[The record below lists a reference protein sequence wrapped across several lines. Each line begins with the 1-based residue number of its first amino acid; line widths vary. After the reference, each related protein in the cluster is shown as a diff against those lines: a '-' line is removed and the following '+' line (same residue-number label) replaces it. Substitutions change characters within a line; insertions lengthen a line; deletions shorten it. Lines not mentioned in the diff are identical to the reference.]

1 MRRSG
6 WNLFK
11 NAESS
16 NENNNE
22 AHFCAS
28 DGLGM
33 EMTILGR
40 IYRILHPSERK
51 KGWWVIATVLFS
63 TVLDFMGLAALL
75 PILYYLL
82 DSGSN
87 PKVALQFCVL
97 AISVILFKSVLSVFF
112 SRYQHKYLLSFYK
125 RLSFSL
131 YSSYYRRGLLFI
143 REKGS
148 NKLGYEVNAICL
160 AFSQSLLAPMLR
172 IIGDSLLILLV
183 TVALLIYDGK
193 TVLLL
198 YATFLPFMVVYF
210 LGVRKR
216 IKKYGRLELDA
227 RREQSRVVMDTF
239 RGFTELEVS
248 GAFPTLQAAFMEG
261 MDKIS
266 HNRLKLDVIQKFPLF
281 LSELSVIIGLTLLV
295 AFGTGDVKMLI
306 GVFAVAAFRLLPA
319 MRGILSG
326 WTQIQNVSSYL
337 DVIEEGLMEDDA
349 DEVSEED
356 KNLPFNQGISIEHL
370 TYAYPDSSNVLEN
383 FGCNISK
390 GEYVGFRGSSGV
402 GKSTLFNLLIG
413 LLMPSNGRILIDG
426 TPLSYENRKAWMKHI
441 GYVPQEVFIFN
452 GTLAENIALGC
463 RRIDRDRIKD
473 ILNKVS
479 LMSWAES
486 LPDGLDAVLGEGG
499 GKLSGG
505 QKQRIGIA
513 RALYK
518 EADVL
523 FLDEATSALDNRTEK
538 EVNETLSELKKSY
551 QGLTILSIAH
561 RESSL
566 AYCDRIITLKNDDE

>member
-1 MRRSG
+1 
-6 WNLFK
+6 
-11 NAESS
+11 
-16 NENNNE
+16 
-22 AHFCAS
+22 
-28 DGLGM
+28 
-33 EMTILGR
+33 MTILGR

-51 KGWWVIATVLFS
+51 KGWRVIATVLFS
-63 TVLDFMGLAALL
+63 AVLDFMGLAALL

-87 PKVALQFCVL
+87 TKVALQFCVL
-97 AISVILFKSVLSVFF
+97 AISVILLKSILSVFF

-306 GVFAVAAFRLLPA
+306 GVFAVAAFCLLPA

-356 KNLPFNQGISIEHL
+356 KNLPFNQEITIEHL

-413 LLMPSNGRILIDG
+413 LLMPSNGRIQIDG

-463 RRIDRDRIKD
+463 KCIDRDRIKD

-479 LMSWAES
+479 LMSWVES

-538 EVNETLSELKKSY
+538 EVNQTLSELKKSY

>member
-1 MRRSG
+1 
-6 WNLFK
+6 
-11 NAESS
+11 
-16 NENNNE
+16 
-22 AHFCAS
+22 
-28 DGLGM
+28 
-33 EMTILGR
+33 MTILNR
-40 IYRILHPSERK
+40 IYGILQPSERRE
-51 KGWWVIATVLFS
+51 GWRVIATVLFS
-63 TVLDFMGLAALL
+63 AILDFMGLAALL
-75 PILYYLL
+75 PVLYYLL
-82 DSGSN
+82 DTGSN
-87 PKVALQFCVL
+87 PQVALQFCIL
-97 AISVILFKSVLSVFF
+97 AISVILLKSVLSVFF

-131 YSSYYRRGLLFI
+131 YSSYYKRGLLFI
-143 REKGS
+143 REKGI
-148 NKLGYEVNAICL
+148 NKLGYEVNAICY

-172 IIGDSLLILLV
+172 IIGDSLLIVLV
-183 TVALLIYDGK
+183 TVALLIYDGT

-216 IKKYGRLELDA
+216 INKYGRLELDA

-239 RGFTELEVS
+239 RGFAELEVS
-248 GAFPTLQAAFMEG
+248 GAFPTLEAAFMDG

-266 HNRLKLDVIQKFPLF
+266 HNRLKLDVIQRIPLF

-295 AFGTGDVKMLI
+295 AFGTGDIKMLI

-326 WTQIQNVSSYL
+326 WTQIQNVSSCL
-337 DVIEEGLMEDDA
+337 DTIEEGVM
-349 DEVSEED
+349 EED
-356 KNLPFNQGISIEHL
+356 AEVISDEIKKLPFEQEISTENL
-370 TYAYPDSSNVLEN
+370 TYGYPDSPLVLEN
-383 FGCNISK
+383 FSCIISK
-390 GEYVGFRGSSGV
+390 GEYVGFRGSSGI

-413 LLMPSNGRILIDG
+413 LLSPSSGRILIDR
-426 TPLSYENRKAWMKHI
+426 TPLSTENRKAWMKHI

-463 RRIDRDRIKD
+463 KCIDKERIKD
-473 ILNKVS
+473 ILGKVS
-479 LMSWAES
+479 LMNWVES
-486 LPDGLDAVLGEGG
+486 LPEGLDTVLGEGG

-538 EVNETLSELKKSY
+538 EVNETLLELKKSY

-561 RESSL
+561 RDSSL
-566 AYCDRIITLKNDDE
+566 AYCDFIITLKDNDEQNL

>member
-1 MRRSG
+1 
-6 WNLFK
+6 
-11 NAESS
+11 
-16 NENNNE
+16 
-22 AHFCAS
+22 
-28 DGLGM
+28 
-33 EMTILGR
+33 MTILNR
-40 IYRILHPSERK
+40 IYSILQPSERRE
-51 KGWWVIATVLFS
+51 GWRVIATVLFS
-63 TVLDFMGLAALL
+63 AILDFMGLAALL

-87 PKVALQFCVL
+87 SQVALWFCIL
-97 AISVILFKSVLSVFF
+97 AISVILLKSVLSVFF
-112 SRYQHKYLLSFYK
+112 SRYQHRYLLSFYK

-148 NKLGYEVNAICL
+148 NKLGYEVNAICY

-172 IIGDSLLILLV
+172 IIGDSLLIVLV
-183 TVALLIYDGK
+183 TLALMIYDGT

-227 RREQSRVVMDTF
+227 RREQSRIVMDTF

-248 GAFPTLQAAFMEG
+248 EAFPTLQAAFMEG

-266 HNRLKLDVIQKFPLF
+266 HNRLKLDVIQKIPLF
-281 LSELSVIIGLTLLV
+281 LSELSVIVGLTLLV

-326 WTQIQNVSSYL
+326 WTQIQNVSSCL
-337 DVIEEGLMEDDA
+337 DTIEEGVM
-349 DEVSEED
+349 EED
-356 KNLPFNQGISIEHL
+356 AEVISDEIKKLPFEQEISTENL
-370 TYAYPDSSNVLEN
+370 TYGYPDSPLVLEN
-383 FGCNISK
+383 FSCIISK
-390 GEYVGFRGSSGV
+390 GEYVGFRGSSGI

-413 LLMPSNGRILIDG
+413 LLSPSSGRILIDR
-426 TPLSYENRKAWMKHI
+426 TPLSTENRKAWMKHI

-463 RRIDRDRIKD
+463 KCIDKERIKD
-473 ILNKVS
+473 ILGKVS
-479 LMSWAES
+479 LMNWVES
-486 LPDGLDAVLGEGG
+486 LPEGLDTVLGEGG

-538 EVNETLSELKKSY
+538 EVNETLLELKKSY

-561 RESSL
+561 RDSSL
-566 AYCDRIITLKNDDE
+566 AYCDFIITLKDNDEQNL

>member
-1 MRRSG
+1 
-6 WNLFK
+6 
-11 NAESS
+11 
-16 NENNNE
+16 
-22 AHFCAS
+22 
-28 DGLGM
+28 
-33 EMTILGR
+33 MTILNR
-40 IYRILHPSERK
+40 IYSILQPSERRE
-51 KGWWVIATVLFS
+51 GWRVIATVLFS
-63 TVLDFMGLAALL
+63 AILDFMGLAALL
-75 PILYYLL
+75 PVLYYLL

-87 PKVALQFCVL
+87 SQVALWFCIL
-97 AISVILFKSVLSVFF
+97 AISVILLKSVLSVFF
-112 SRYQHKYLLSFYK
+112 SRYQHRYLLSFYK

-148 NKLGYEVNAICL
+148 NKLGYEVNAICY

-172 IIGDSLLILLV
+172 IIGDSLLIVLV
-183 TVALLIYDGK
+183 TLALLIYDGT

-210 LGVRKR
+210 LSVRKR

-227 RREQSRVVMDTF
+227 RREQSRIVMDTF

-248 GAFPTLQAAFMEG
+248 EAFPTLQAAFMEG

-266 HNRLKLDVIQKFPLF
+266 HNRLKLDVIQKIPLF

-326 WTQIQNVSSYL
+326 WTQIQNVSSCL
-337 DVIEEGLMEDDA
+337 DTIEEGVM
-349 DEVSEED
+349 EED
-356 KNLPFNQGISIEHL
+356 AEVISDEIKKLPFEQEISTENL
-370 TYAYPDSSNVLEN
+370 TYGYPDSPLVLEN
-383 FGCNISK
+383 FSCIISK

-413 LLMPSNGRILIDG
+413 LLTPSSGRILIDG
-426 TPLSYENRKAWMKHI
+426 TPLSTENRKAWMKHI

-463 RRIDRDRIKD
+463 KCMDNERIKD
-473 ILNKVS
+473 ILGKVS
-479 LMSWAES
+479 LKNWVES
-486 LPDGLDAVLGEGG
+486 LPDGLDTVLGEGG
-499 GKLSGG
+499 DKLSGG

-518 EADVL
+518 DADVL

-538 EVNETLSELKKSY
+538 DVNETLSELKKSC

-561 RESSL
+561 RQSSL
-566 AYCDRIITLKNDDE
+566 AYCNRIITLNDDNE

>member
-1 MRRSG
+1 
-6 WNLFK
+6 
-11 NAESS
+11 
-16 NENNNE
+16 
-22 AHFCAS
+22 
-28 DGLGM
+28 
-33 EMTILGR
+33 MTILNR
-40 IYRILHPSERK
+40 IYGILQPSERRE
-51 KGWWVIATVLFS
+51 GWRVVATVLFS
-63 TVLDFMGLAALL
+63 AILDFMGLAALL
-75 PILYYLL
+75 PVLYYLL

-87 PKVALQFCVL
+87 SQVALWFCIL
-97 AISVILFKSVLSVFF
+97 AISVILLKSVLSVFF
-112 SRYQHKYLLSFYK
+112 SRFQHRYLLSFYK

-131 YSSYYRRGLLFI
+131 YSSYYKRGLLFI

-148 NKLGYEVNAICL
+148 NKLGHEVNAICY

-172 IIGDSLLILLV
+172 IIGDSLLIVLV
-183 TVALLIYDGK
+183 TVALLIYDGT

-266 HNRLKLDVIQKFPLF
+266 HNRLKLDVIQKIPLF

-295 AFGTGDVKMLI
+295 AFGTGDIKMLI

-326 WTQIQNVSSYL
+326 WTQIQNVSSCL
-337 DVIEEGLMEDDA
+337 DTIEEGVMEEEA
-349 DEVSEED
+349 EVISDEI
-356 KNLPFNQGISIEHL
+356 KKLPFEQEISTENL
-370 TYAYPDSSNVLEN
+370 TYGYPDSPLVLEN
-383 FGCNISK
+383 FSCIISK
-390 GEYVGFRGSSGV
+390 GEYVGFRGSSGI

-413 LLMPSNGRILIDG
+413 LLSPSGGRILIDG
-426 TPLSYENRKAWMKHI
+426 TPLSTENRKAWMKHI

-463 RRIDRDRIKD
+463 KCMDNERIKD
-473 ILNKVS
+473 ILGKVS
-479 LMSWAES
+479 LMNWVES
-486 LPDGLDAVLGEGG
+486 LPEGLDTVLGEGG

-538 EVNETLSELKKSY
+538 EVNETLLELKKSY

-561 RESSL
+561 RDSSL
-566 AYCDRIITLKNDDE
+566 AYCDFIITLKDNDEQNI

>member
-1 MRRSG
+1 
-6 WNLFK
+6 
-11 NAESS
+11 
-16 NENNNE
+16 
-22 AHFCAS
+22 
-28 DGLGM
+28 
-33 EMTILGR
+33 MTILNR
-40 IYRILHPSERK
+40 IYGILQPSERRE
-51 KGWWVIATVLFS
+51 GWRVIATVLFS
-63 TVLDFMGLAALL
+63 AILDFMGLAALL
-75 PILYYLL
+75 PVLYYLL

-87 PKVALQFCVL
+87 SQVALWFCIL
-97 AISVILFKSVLSVFF
+97 AISVILLKSVLSVFF

-148 NKLGYEVNAICL
+148 NKLGYEVNAICY

-172 IIGDSLLILLV
+172 IIGDSLLIVLV
-183 TVALLIYDGK
+183 TVALLIYDGT

-266 HNRLKLDVIQKFPLF
+266 HNRLKLDVIQKIPLF
-281 LSELSVIIGLTLLV
+281 LSELSVIVGLTLLV

-326 WTQIQNVSSYL
+326 WTQIQNVSSCL
-337 DVIEEGLMEDDA
+337 DTIEEGLMEEEA
-349 DEVSEED
+349 EVISDEI
-356 KNLPFNQGISIEHL
+356 KKLPFEQEISTENL
-370 TYAYPDSSNVLEN
+370 TYGYPDSPLVLEN
-383 FGCNISK
+383 FSCIISK
-390 GEYVGFRGSSGV
+390 GEYVGFRGSSGI

-413 LLMPSNGRILIDG
+413 LLTPSSGRILIDG
-426 TPLSYENRKAWMKHI
+426 TPLSTENRKAWMKHI

-463 RRIDRDRIKD
+463 KCMDKERIMD
-473 ILNKVS
+473 ILGKVS
-479 LMSWAES
+479 LRNWVES
-486 LPDGLDAVLGEGG
+486 LPDGLDTVLGEGG
-499 GKLSGG
+499 DKLSGG

-538 EVNETLSELKKSY
+538 DVNETLSELKKSC

-561 RESSL
+561 RQSSL
-566 AYCDRIITLKNDDE
+566 AYCNRIITLNDDNG

>member
-1 MRRSG
+1 
-6 WNLFK
+6 
-11 NAESS
+11 
-16 NENNNE
+16 
-22 AHFCAS
+22 
-28 DGLGM
+28 
-33 EMTILGR
+33 MTILGR
-40 IYRILHPSERK
+40 IYSILHPSERR
-51 KGWWVIATVLFS
+51 KGWRVIATVLFS
-63 TVLDFMGLAALL
+63 AVLDFMGLAALL

-87 PKVALQFCVL
+87 PQVALQFCIL
-97 AISVILFKSVLSVFF
+97 AISVILLKSVLSVFF

-131 YSSYYRRGLLFI
+131 YSSYYKRGLLFI

-183 TVALLIYDGK
+183 TVAILIYDGT

-198 YATFLPFMVVYF
+198 YATFLPFVMLYF
-210 LGVRKR
+210 WGVRKR

-248 GAFPTLQAAFMEG
+248 GAFPTLQASFMEG

-295 AFGTGDVKMLI
+295 AFGTGDIKMLI
-306 GVFAVAAFRLLPA
+306 GVFAVVAFRLLPA

-349 DEVSEED
+349 DEVSD
-356 KNLPFNQGISIEHL
+356 KYNHLPFEKEISIEQL
-370 TYAYPDSSNVLEN
+370 TYAYPDGSNVLDN

-413 LLMPSNGRILIDG
+413 LLTPSSGRILIDG
-426 TPLSYENRKAWMKHI
+426 TPLSADNRKAWMHHI

-463 RRIDRDRIKD
+463 KSMDKERIKD
-473 ILNKVS
+473 VLGKVS
-479 LMSWAES
+479 LMNWVES
-486 LPDGLDAVLGEGG
+486 LPDGLDVVLGEGG

-538 EVNETLSELKKSY
+538 EVNETLLDLKKSY

-566 AYCDRIITLKNDDE
+566 TYCDRIITLKNDEEQNL

>member
-1 MRRSG
+1 
-6 WNLFK
+6 
-11 NAESS
+11 
-16 NENNNE
+16 
-22 AHFCAS
+22 
-28 DGLGM
+28 
-33 EMTILGR
+33 MTILNR
-40 IYRILHPSERK
+40 IYSILQPSERRE
-51 KGWWVIATVLFS
+51 GWRVIATVLFS
-63 TVLDFMGLAALL
+63 AILDFMGLAALL

-87 PKVALQFCVL
+87 SQVALWFCIL
-97 AISVILFKSVLSVFF
+97 AISVILLKSVLSVFF
-112 SRYQHKYLLSFYK
+112 SRYQHRYLLSFYK

-148 NKLGYEVNAICL
+148 NKLGYEVNAICY

-172 IIGDSLLILLV
+172 IIGDSLLIVLV
-183 TVALLIYDGK
+183 TLALLIYDGT

-227 RREQSRVVMDTF
+227 RREQSRIVMDTF

-248 GAFPTLQAAFMEG
+248 EAFPTLQAAFMEG

-266 HNRLKLDVIQKFPLF
+266 HNRLKLDVIQKIPLF

-326 WTQIQNVSSYL
+326 WTQIQNVSSCL
-337 DVIEEGLMEDDA
+337 DTIEEGLMEEEA
-349 DEVSEED
+349 EVISDEI
-356 KNLPFNQGISIEHL
+356 KKLPFEQEISTENL
-370 TYAYPDSSNVLEN
+370 TYGYPDSPLVLEN
-383 FGCNISK
+383 FSCIISK
-390 GEYVGFRGSSGV
+390 GEYVGFRGSSGI

-413 LLMPSNGRILIDG
+413 LLTPSSGRILIDG
-426 TPLSYENRKAWMKHI
+426 TPLSTENRKAWMKHI

-463 RRIDRDRIKD
+463 KCMDKERIMD
-473 ILNKVS
+473 ILGKVS
-479 LMSWAES
+479 LRNWVES
-486 LPDGLDAVLGEGG
+486 LPDGLDTVLGEGG
-499 GKLSGG
+499 DKLSGG

-538 EVNETLSELKKSY
+538 DVNETLSELKKSC

-561 RESSL
+561 RQSSL
-566 AYCDRIITLKNDDE
+566 AYCNRIITLNDDNG

>member
-1 MRRSG
+1 
-6 WNLFK
+6 
-11 NAESS
+11 
-16 NENNNE
+16 
-22 AHFCAS
+22 
-28 DGLGM
+28 
-33 EMTILGR
+33 MTILNR
-40 IYRILHPSERK
+40 IYSILQPSERRE
-51 KGWWVIATVLFS
+51 GWRVIATVLFS
-63 TVLDFMGLAALL
+63 AILDFMGLAALL
-75 PILYYLL
+75 PVLYYLL

-87 PKVALQFCVL
+87 SQVALWFCIL
-97 AISVILFKSVLSVFF
+97 AISVILLKSVLSVFF
-112 SRYQHKYLLSFYK
+112 SRYQHRYLLSFYK

-148 NKLGYEVNAICL
+148 NKLGYEVNAICY

-172 IIGDSLLILLV
+172 IIGDSLLIVLV
-183 TVALLIYDGK
+183 TLALLIYDGT

-227 RREQSRVVMDTF
+227 RREQSRIVMDTF

-248 GAFPTLQAAFMEG
+248 EAFPTLQAAFMEG

-266 HNRLKLDVIQKFPLF
+266 HNRLKLDVIQKIPLF

-326 WTQIQNVSSYL
+326 WTQIQNVSSCL
-337 DVIEEGLMEDDA
+337 DTIEEGVM
-349 DEVSEED
+349 EED
-356 KNLPFNQGISIEHL
+356 AEVISDEIKKLPFEQEISTENL
-370 TYAYPDSSNVLEN
+370 TYGYPDSPLVLEN
-383 FGCNISK
+383 FSCIISK

-413 LLMPSNGRILIDG
+413 LLTPSSGRILIDG
-426 TPLSYENRKAWMKHI
+426 TPLSTESRKAWMKHI

-463 RRIDRDRIKD
+463 KCMDKERIKD
-473 ILNKVS
+473 ILGKVS
-479 LMSWAES
+479 LKNWVES
-486 LPDGLDAVLGEGG
+486 LPDGLDTVLGEGG
-499 GKLSGG
+499 DKLSGG

-518 EADVL
+518 DADVL

-538 EVNETLSELKKSY
+538 DVNETLSELKKSC

-561 RESSL
+561 RQSSL
-566 AYCDRIITLKNDDE
+566 AYCNRIITLNDDNE